1 MSLQSRLATLITAIG
16 TDVKELKARKP
27 TILDHR
33 TAISDLEESDS
44 AVEWRNLTSTSALL
58 AKLVTLNPIESL
70 IMVDR
75 SELWAR
81 VKSRTGG
88 AVADRLILDSD
99 GKSDFM
105 PPIRTTLPAPAYD
118 GQEIAYMPDPS
129 NTQGNG
135 SVVWLLKYRAS
146 DNKWYFI
153 GGSPL
158 HVEVA
163 AEESRASTSYG
174 VLGTAGPSITL
185 PLAGDYMVE
194 QGAAVYTAG
203 TNSYIYM
210 SYDIGATAASDLDAL
225 EMRGTGTG
233 NLPQM
238 AGSRR
243 KRKTG
248 LAAGTVLASRY
259 RASVTS
265 AAFKN
270 RWMAVTPLRLG

>member
-1 MSLQSRLATLITAIG
+1 MSLQSRIATLITAIG
-16 TDVKELKARKP
+16 TDIKALQALTP
-27 TILDHR
+27 TILDR
-33 TAISDLEESDS
+33 KTAVNDTQESIA
-44 AVEWRNLTSTSALL
+44 AVEWRNLSSTSELL
-58 AKLVTLNPIESL
+58 GKLVTINPIVSAV
-70 IMVDR
+70 IVNR
-75 SELWAR
+75 SELWTR
-81 VKSRTGG
+81 VKSRDGTSS
-88 AVADRLILDSD
+88 ADRLILDSD

-105 PPIRTTLPAPAYD
+105 PPIRTTLFAPASD
-118 GQEIAYMPDPS
+118 GQEITYLPDPN

-135 SVVWLLKYRAS
+135 NVAWLLKYRAS
-146 DNKWYFI
+146 DSKWYFI
-153 GGSPL
+153 GGPPL

-163 AEESRASTSYG
+163 AEESIASTAYG
-174 VLGTAGPSITL
+174 VLSTAGPSITI
-185 PLAGDYMVE
+185 PLLGDYIVE

-203 TNSYIYM
+203 VNSYIYM
-210 SYDIGATAASDLDAL
+210 SYAIGATAASDLDAL

-270 RWMAVTPLRLG
+270 RWMAVTPLRIG